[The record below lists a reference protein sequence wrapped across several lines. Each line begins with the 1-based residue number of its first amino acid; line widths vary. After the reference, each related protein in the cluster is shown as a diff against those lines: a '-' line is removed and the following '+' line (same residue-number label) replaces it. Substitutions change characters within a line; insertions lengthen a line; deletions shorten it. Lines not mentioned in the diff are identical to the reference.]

1 MHVEHAMPEL
11 MSISACLG
19 VRCML
24 SAYASVH
31 ERIHESASRAA
42 RAVGSHIEMRRDGH
56 SQATACSDLYTLRT
70 VWPICLP
77 SRSWYTCSRKSG
89 WSASTVQTAHT

>member
-1 MHVEHAMPEL
+1 MHMEQAMPEL
-11 MSISACLG
+11 MSMFACLG

-42 RAVGSHIEMRRDGH
+42 RAVVSHIELKCSGH
-56 SQATACSDLYTLRT
+56 SQAGLSKGILL
-70 VWPICLP
+70 
-77 SRSWYTCSRKSG
+77 
-89 WSASTVQTAHT
+89 